1 MRDHARESLAL
12 VAGRNRAD
20 LDSDRL
26 LNLALVRLME
36 VVGEAANRMPV
47 EEQARFPG
55 IPWRQIV
62 SMRNRLI
69 HAYDRVDFDLLWQIL
84 QDDMPPLVVELDR
97 ILRAA
102 N

>member
-1 MRDHARESLAL
+1 
-12 VAGRNRAD
+12 
-20 LDSDRL
+20 
-26 LNLALVRLME
+26 
-36 VVGEAANRMPV
+36 
-47 EEQARFPG
+47 
-55 IPWRQIV
+55 
-62 SMRNRLI
+62 MRNRLI